1 MNQTHMQVMLRLLMR
16 HLDLGQP
23 FYHSAGEIIVMSSLP
38 YDIDEDH
45 VDADSPAT
53 DLTWT
58 DETNRITV
66 ITVEGNEGSCM
77 SKGSH
82 ELQITRRIPRDSRR

>member
-1 MNQTHMQVMLRLLMR
+1 MQVMLRFLMR

-23 FYHSAGEIIVMSSLP
+23 FYHSAAEEIAMSSLP